1 MSNSYFDKSNIL
13 IYDKIY
19 TMCEGEWKNIAD
31 FNKNKLLKQKNKI
44 KIIFYHIEKTASSSL
59 ISLLYE
65 SFKDLFEPKRILDYE
80 LNNTLPNEHLI
91 ENYDVI
97 LDHVSFNN
105 TLKENAIF
113 NITCLREPVNRLIDH
128 FHYIDSNR
136 LGYNTLIEFK
146 NNNLEAFK
154 NYCYVIGNLQFL
166 KLSGMYQEL
175 CGIELDFI
183 KIINIDIKNIVYKNI
198 SQFDI
203 VYIFEKLPENL
214 THTISKTYSDDF
226 LDSLKTFCEYDY
238 FIYNK
243 CKDTTTN
250 DLQYIIN
257 YFT

>member
-1 MSNSYFDKSNIL
+1 MHLSKPLNLLTIDVTNK
-13 IYDKIY
+13 
-19 TMCEGEWKNIAD
+19 
-31 FNKNKLLKQKNKI
+31 FNGFNI
-44 KIIFYHIEKTASSSL
+44 KIFWILNEKV
-59 ISLLYE
+59 Y
-65 SFKDLFEPKRILDYE
+65 
-80 LNNTLPNEHLI
+80 NN
-91 ENYDVI
+91 
-97 LDHVSFNN
+97 
-105 TLKENAIF
+105 
-113 NITCLREPVNRLIDH
+113 NIVGPAT
-128 FHYIDSNR
+128 
-136 LGYNTLIEFK
+136 IEFK

-243 CKDTTTN
+243 CKDTTNN